1 MTPTAR
7 PIAGRNGDGMDRSSQ
22 NVIETLA
29 RLGYAARGAVF
40 VLVGGLAALAAWGSG
55 GRATDS
61 RGALQTVLAQP
72 FGRVLLGVIALGL
85 AGFALWRAIQALLDP
100 DECGSDWKGLARRA
114 GRGVSAVTYGA
125 LAATA
130 VTLALGR
137 GGGGESSSTQDW
149 TAWLMAQPAGR
160 WLVAVAGLVVVGAGI
175 ATALKGWNSKFEGQL
190 ALDRDTRRWAVPMGR
205 AGFMAHSVVLSLIGV
220 FLLLA
225 AWRARS
231 QDAEGVAGALRA
243 IQEQPYGWIL
253 LGIVAL
259 GLVAFGVFNFV
270 QARYRRIDAPHPGE
284 AAGALRDV
292 QNAVRR

>member
-1 MTPTAR
+1 MS
-7 PIAGRNGDGMDRSSQ
+7 AGRKGDGMDRSSQ
-22 NVIETLA
+22 NLIETLA

-40 VLVGGLAALAAWGSG
+40 VIIGGLAALAAWGSG

-61 RGALQTVLAQP
+61 RGALQTVLEQP
-72 FGRVLLGVIALGL
+72 FGRILLGVIALGL
-85 AGFALWRAIQALLDP
+85 AGFALWRAIQALLDA
-100 DECGSDWKGLARRA
+100 DGCGTDWKGLARRA
-114 GRGVSAVTYGA
+114 ARGVGAVTYGA
-125 LAATA
+125 LAVSA
-130 VTLALGR
+130 VTLALGQ

-160 WLVAVAGLVVVGAGI
+160 WLVAGVGLLVVGAGA
-175 ATALKGWNSKFEGQL
+175 ATALKGWNTKFERHL
-190 ALDRDTRRWAVPMGR
+190 SLDDDTRRWAVPMGR
-205 AGFMAHSVVLSLIGV
+205 AGFIAHGVVLSLIGV

-243 IQEQPYGWIL
+243 IQEQRYGWIL

-270 QARYRRIDAPHPGE
+270 QARYRRIDAPRPGD
-284 AAGALRDV
+284 AAGHVRDIHD
-292 QNAVRR
+292 AVRR